1 MILLL
6 AIDASYAALVKFK
19 SLLKSINLFSSSC
32 PIEEKSITEPLEVEV
47 VTHSFDS
54 FLSLL

>member
-19 SLLKSINLFSSSC
+19 CLLKSINLFSSSC
-32 PIEEKSITEPLEVEV
+32 PIEKSITEPLEVEV
-47 VTHSFDS
+47 VT
-54 FLSLL
+54 